1 MKFPEIMRNFKI
13 YQAES
18 KNTIKLSDLF
28 MGFTESR
35 KEYKALLFMLSTPL
49 IAYQKFC
56 LRSEVQ
62 IALHPHHVLTDVQ
75 APLKYFCPQA

>member
-35 KEYKALLFMLSTPL
+35 KEGKEYKALLFMLSTLL
-49 IAYQKFC
+49 IAY
-56 LRSEVQ
+56 
-62 IALHPHHVLTDVQ
+62 
-75 APLKYFCPQA
+75 